1 MKVRLPAL
9 LLCLAFNAFALTPRE
24 EARRLL
30 ADDFAALNRGEKTLV
45 EIGERAR
52 SLAETA
58 ETPELS
64 EVLLSGAVRLFER
77 AEKESNASGFRRLWS
92 RLVAKRDRTSSSTGL
107 GLYCVI
113 DLSSGS
119 DAEKY
124 PVSYLKEMPQGG
136 WTAEYKTKKLVL
148 RRVEPGPAVLVGQG
162 PDQRRTSVSSSYY
175 LGVFEVTQGQWEQVM
190 GTRPSFWRGRD
201 YALRPVECVSY
212 EKIRGK
218 GGAASGPSAIG
229 GSSFLGLLRRRTGIA
244 FDLPT
249 DCQWEYACAAGVAAD
264 YNNGGACTNG
274 KANAAMDAVG
284 RYRFNGGWNDA
295 EWGRFKWTTYD
306 KVADRECDVA
316 NGTAAVGSY
325 LPNTWGFYDMHGNVW
340 EWCRDTAEGHEGARV
355 LRGGWWLDDAKECCT
370 CVRKYGKP
378 DSATVMNGFR
388 LCLPLAER
396 IGEDAHV
403 AEARKRLAVCFRQK
417 MFRR

>member
-1 MKVRLPAL
+1 M
-9 LLCLAFNAFALTPRE
+9 E
-24 EARRLL
+24 
-30 ADDFAALNRGEKTLV
+30 LNPGQL
-45 EIGERAR
+45 IG
-52 SLAETA
+52 
-58 ETPELS
+58 
-64 EVLLSGAVRLFER
+64 
-77 AEKESNASGFRRLWS
+77 N
-92 RLVAKRDRTSSSTGL
+92 
-107 GLYCVI
+107 Y
-113 DLSSGS
+113 
-119 DAEKY
+119 
-124 PVSYLKEMPQGG
+124 
-136 WTAEYKTKKLVL
+136 
-148 RRVEPGPAVLVGQG
+148 RVVGQG

-229 GSSFLGLLRRRTGIA
+229 GSSFLGLLRNRTGIA

-274 KANAAMDAVG
+274 KANASMDAVG
-284 RYRFNGGWNDA
+284 RYRFNG
-295 EWGRFKWTTYD
+295 
-306 KVADRECDVA
+306 
-316 NGTAAVGSY
+316 GSY

-378 DSATVMNGFR
+378 DSAAVMNGFR